1 MEKLT
6 SLASDGASVMTGR
19 LTGVGARLRKDI
31 PHMIQVHCV
40 AHKLALAAG
49 QACKNITL
57 FNEYQLSLK
66 NIYRYFNNSAVRYNE
81 LRVLQDFLQADEDM
95 HHVTLKEPASFR
107 WLSLEGAVK
116 AVSDVYQALYMEIKH
131 DAAKGYFSKVKNVH
145 LVLTTG
151 FLRDVLGVINKLSQT
166 FQRDELDISAVNIM
180 VNSTIEKIE
189 NFKSNNGKEL
199 VKVYDGISESMFR
212 DVKLCDKQQSRIQFQ
227 NAANNYLDE
236 LVKNL
241 NSRFEKE
248 SMKTLQ
254 ELNTVLN
261 TTMIPKN
268 TGINNHGCGE
278 PEQLGEHYGG
288 ENGIV
293 DSE

>member
-1 MEKLT
+1 M
-6 SLASDGASVMTGR
+6 
-19 LTGVGARLRKDI
+19 
-31 PHMIQVHCV
+31 
-40 AHKLALAAG
+40 
-49 QACKNITL
+49 
-57 FNEYQLSLK
+57 
-66 NIYRYFNNSAVRYNE
+66 
-81 LRVLQDFLQADEDM
+81 QDFLQADEDM

-116 AVSDVYQALYMEIKH
+116 AVSDVYPALYMEIKH
-131 DAAKGYFSKVKNVH
+131 DAAKGVPEAKGYFSKVKNVH
-145 LVLTTG
+145 FVLTTG

-166 FQRDELDISAVNIM
+166 FQRDELDISTVNIM
-180 VNSTIEKIE
+180 VDSTIEKIE
-189 NFKSNNGKEL
+189 SFKSNNGKEL

-261 TTMIPKN
+261 PTMIPKN
-268 TGINNHGCGE
+268 TGINNHGCDE
-278 PEQLGEHYGG
+278 LEQLGEHYGG

-293 DSE
+293 DSERLKDDFFQFKVVLSPCQI